1 MTALAMLGLTQREL
15 DEAVTQPP
23 KVPSRLLTDPMWRNK
38 NLTTTTVMVEFV
50 GGQINLIPDRDRA
63 DAPNQ
68 KAFGKG
74 SIVRTFRVPHL
85 SLQTTIRADQI
96 QDVRKVGTTDATESN
111 AEVVSEEITE
121 HRNNHDATIEHLML
135 GAVKGKIVDADGTTV
150 IYDLYSEFGITEPT
164 TDFQFSSANTDLG
177 LVITQTLRKME
188 DALRGGVASGC
199 TVLCSPEFFDALVS
213 HKSTKEAWMRYQ
225 DNSLAREKNNDRFSW
240 KGMNFEVY
248 NFRIGATPMIEP
260 GHAHAYLTGVFNNF
274 VRYNA
279 PGNMMTEANKLA
291 RAFYI
296 DVENLEHKRGVSI
309 YTEGNPLPLCLRPQ
323 TLMHFKSA

>member
-1 MTALAMLGLTQREL
+1 MTTLAMLGLTQKEL
-15 DEAVTQPP
+15 DEAVNQKPN
-23 KVPSRLLTDPMWRNK
+23 VPSRLLADPMWRDK
-38 NLTTTTVMVEFV
+38 NLTTTAVMVEFV
-50 GGQINLIPDRDRA
+50 GGRVALIPTRDRA

-68 KAFGKG
+68 KAFGKD

-85 SLQTTIRADQI
+85 SLQTTIRADQF
-96 QDVRKVGTTDATESN
+96 QDVRKAGTADALLSN
-111 AEVVSEEITE
+111 AEVVSDEIAE
-121 HRNNHDATIEHLML
+121 HRNSHDATIEHLML

-150 IYDLYSEFGITEPT
+150 IYDLFSEFGITEPET
-164 TDFQFSSANTDLG
+164 TMQFGGTGDLG
-177 LVITQTLRKME
+177 LVIEQTLRAMKK
-188 DALRGGVASGC
+188 ALKGDVTSGC

-225 DNSLAREKNNDRFSW
+225 DNILARENTNGKFAW
-240 KGMNFEVY
+240 KGMNFEIY
-248 NFRIGATPMIEP
+248 DYSIGATPMIEA
-260 GHAHAYLTGVFNNF
+260 GHAHAYLTGMRNGF

-279 PGNMMTEANKLA
+279 PGNMMTEANKMA

-309 YTEGNPLPLCLRPQ
+309 YTEGNPLPMCLRPQ

>member
-96 QDVRKVGTTDATESN
+96 QDVRKVGTVDATASN
-111 AEVVSEEITE
+111 AEVVASEIEE
-121 HRNNHDATIEHLML
+121 HRNSHDATIEHLML
-135 GAVKGKIVDADGTTV
+135 GAVKGKIFDADGTTV

-164 TDFQFSSANTDLG
+164 TDLQFSSANTDIG
-177 LVITQTLRKME
+177 LVITQTLRKMKN
-188 DALRGGVASGC
+188 ALKPGKSSG
-199 TVLCSPEFFDALVS
+199 
-213 HKSTKEAWMRYQ
+213 
-225 DNSLAREKNNDRFSW
+225 
-240 KGMNFEVY
+240 
-248 NFRIGATPMIEP
+248 
-260 GHAHAYLTGVFNNF
+260 
-274 VRYNA
+274 
-279 PGNMMTEANKLA
+279 
-291 RAFYI
+291 
-296 DVENLEHKRGVSI
+296 
-309 YTEGNPLPLCLRPQ
+309 
-323 TLMHFKSA
+323 

>member
-1 MTALAMLGLTQREL
+1 MTALAMLGLTQKEL
-15 DEAVTQPP
+15 DEAVNQKP
-23 KVPSRLLTDPMWRNK
+23 KVPSRLLTDPMWREK

-50 GGQINLIPDRDRA
+50 DGRVALIPARDRA

-68 KAFGKG
+68 KAFGKD

-85 SLQTTIRADQI
+85 SMQTTIRADQI
-96 QDVRKVGTTDATESN
+96 QDVRKAGTADALLSN
-111 AEVVSEEITE
+111 AEVVADEIAE
-121 HRNNHDATIEHLML
+121 HRNSHDATIEHLML
-135 GAVKGKIVDADGTTV
+135 GAVKGKIFDADGTTV
-150 IYDLYSEFGITEPT
+150 IYDLFSEFGITEPT
-164 TDFQFSSANTDLG
+164 TDLQFSSANTDIG
-177 LVITQTLRKME
+177 LVIAQTLRKMKN
-188 DALRGGVASGC
+188 ALKAGKSSGC

-225 DNSLAREKNNDRFSW
+225 DNSLAREDNNDKFSW
-240 KGMNFEVY
+240 KGMTFEVY
-248 NFRIGATPMIEP
+248 DFSIGATPMIEP

-296 DVENLEHKRGVSI
+296 DVENLEHKRGVSV
-309 YTEGNPLPLCLRPQ
+309 YTEGNPLPMCLRPQ